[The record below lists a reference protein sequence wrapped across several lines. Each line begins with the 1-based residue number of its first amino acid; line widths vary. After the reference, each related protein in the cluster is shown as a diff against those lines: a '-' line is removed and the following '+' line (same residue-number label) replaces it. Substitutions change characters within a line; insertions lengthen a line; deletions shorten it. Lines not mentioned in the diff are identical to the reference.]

1 MVNGLTVI
9 DKAIAVLQKTN
20 DGNDL
25 DPIDLALVEVAV
37 NGHLEAKGIKVF
49 EKLYESVE
57 GGTYKHPWFH
67 GQENMLIDHE
77 GYVYWKKEKIE
88 HFTPHWAFSKG
99 TGKHAAE
106 LSRRCKILEVKGIVP
121 TTDEVI
127 WRWKEA

>member
-57 GGTYKHPWFH
+57 GGTYKRPWFH

-88 HFTPHWAFSKG
+88 HFTPHWRSLRMPGNTLLNLADG
-99 TGKHAAE
+99 VRY
-106 LSRRCKILEVKGIVP
+106 LKIRG
-121 TTDEVI
+121 
-127 WRWKEA
+127 